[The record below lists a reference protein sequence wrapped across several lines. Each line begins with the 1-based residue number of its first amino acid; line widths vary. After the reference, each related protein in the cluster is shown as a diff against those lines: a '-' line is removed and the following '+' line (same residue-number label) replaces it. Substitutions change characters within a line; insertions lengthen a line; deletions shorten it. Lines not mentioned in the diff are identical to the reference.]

1 MANPSQN
8 ISEQVKR
15 QMNQPQIHDAW
26 ERNYR
31 SRENEQFFE
40 QAYDDFVVRLAQ
52 PPGSRALDIGC
63 GICANSLRLAR
74 RGYVVSAADYSEPI
88 LVQARKNVAKQG
100 LSDRIT
106 IGREDILNLSFPNDH
121 FDLVLCWGVLMH
133 IPEAQ
138 RAINELIRVTKPSGF
153 IVLEEI
159 NQNAP
164 EALLMRLAWSAL
176 KKNVTISN
184 TPRGYEQ
191 TSRFEG
197 ETLFWRHVNPDWLI
211 SQFEGCTCRLFRRDS
226 SLLSET
232 YIYIPSM
239 FAKSAIHRLNRLWL
253 RRVNLPR
260 LAFHNV
266 FIFRKNEPLEA
277 VAKFAVRRAAI
288 EQTPWPLSDRA
299 CRSLR

>member
-1 MANPSQN
+1 MAEQFRD

-31 SRENEQFFE
+31 SSENERFFE
-40 QAYDDFVVRLAQ
+40 QAYEDFVGRLGQ

-74 RGYVVSAADYSEPI
+74 RGYIVSAADYSEPI
-88 LVQARKNVAKQG
+88 LVQARKNVAQQG
-100 LSDRIT
+100 LSDRII

-138 RAINELIRVTKPSGF
+138 RAINELVRVAKPDGF

-164 EALLMRLAWSAL
+164 EALLMRLAWSTF

-184 TPRGYEQ
+184 TSRGYEQ
-191 TSRFEG
+191 TSEFEG
-197 ETLFWRHVNPDWLI
+197 EKLFWRHVDPNWLI
-211 SQFEGCTCRLFRRDS
+211 GRFASRACKLFRRDS
-226 SLLSET
+226 SMLSET

-239 FAKSAIHRLNRLWL
+239 FIKNVIHRLNRLWL
-253 RRVNLPR
+253 RRFNLPR

-266 FIFRKNEPLEA
+266 FIFRK
-277 VAKFAVRRAAI
+277 
-288 EQTPWPLSDRA
+288 SDA
-299 CRSLR
+299 